1 MSDNPWG
8 YRSYL
13 GPKKVLTEYTTLCVA
28 PKNLCI
34 NSDTQ
39 TNHNSV
45 HAQYTH
51 LTSFVMRRLVRVFT
65 AQYNNLFSVILP
77 NLSCSDY
84 TNSFVCKYSKRH
96 AYIMPMSPYIG
107 NLESVMSSINEA

>member
-1 MSDNPWG
+1 MSEGPRHTVNITEN
-8 YRSYL
+8 RS
-13 GPKKVLTEYTTLCVA
+13 
-28 PKNLCI
+28 
-34 NSDTQ
+34 
-39 TNHNSV
+39 NHNSV

>member
-1 MSDNPWG
+1 M
-8 YRSYL
+8 
-13 GPKKVLTEYTTLCVA
+13 A
-28 PKNLCI
+28 PKNLCT

-45 HAQYTH
+45 HAQYTN
-51 LTSFVMRRLVRVFT
+51 LTSFVMRRHVRVFT

-84 TNSFVCKYSKRH
+84 TISFVCKYSKRH

-107 NLESVMSSINEA
+107 NLDSVMSSISEA